1 MVLLLSGSASNPP
14 ANALQFAAAAH
25 TPFFSSTVQSSV
37 CVNNIAHFCL
47 GLRGFFVTL
56 FSISTYGSVLVIY
69 SRKERLFLPCK
80 AYNLTAGI
88 VS

>member
-1 MVLLLSGSASNPP
+1 MLLSGSASNPP
-14 ANALQFAAAAH
+14 ATALRFAAAAAH
-25 TPFFSSTVQSSV
+25 TPFFSSTMQTSV

-69 SRKERLFLPCK
+69 SRKEKLFLPCK